1 MPVSKP
7 HRRRRGVILTPQ
19 GVEKLLI
26 AKSTAELEQN
36 AGKRYTLEDLNERTG
51 LSVDTLVRVLKCE
64 VGVDKETLKSCFKAF
79 NLSLSAE
86 DYTQPKPQND
96 ARDQSTSGIL
106 EPELPGGQVA
116 LDSAFYIERPPVE
129 TNCYRLVAL
138 PGALIRIKAP
148 RQMGKTSLIARIL
161 HHAETLGYRTIALSF
176 QLADKSVFQSLDH
189 LLRWLCVNVTLAM
202 KLPNQLSDYWDEALG
217 SKISSK
223 VYFEQYLLANSD
235 QPIVLSL
242 DELDQVFQF
251 PQLTEEF
258 LGLLRAWHEAAKNRD
273 DWKKLRLIIA
283 YSTEVMVP
291 VSLSQ
296 SPLNVGLPVELKPF
310 SIQQVQDLVRRYGLE
325 WTESQVEQLTVFVQG
340 HPYLVQIALYHIWQ
354 QEMTL
359 EQLLQMPLID
369 IEIFSDSLQALAWQP
384 QPLENGLLT
393 TGQEPQTTRQVGA
406 NPAVIEQNGKKL
418 AQKLSSAAVP
428 TLPDLPEGSVRLNS
442 PFYIDRSIES
452 RCYQALCK
460 SGALIRIKAPRQMGK
475 TSLMVRIVNHAEQLG
490 YQTVRLNLQ
499 QAEESA
505 LSNLDKFLRWFS
517 ACISQRLHRPAQL
530 DDYWDQDR
538 GSIFNCTTYL
548 QDHVLETLNSP
559 LVLAL
564 DEVDRVFQSA
574 DVAQGF
580 FSMLRIWHE
589 EAKTVEL
596 WEQLRLIVAHSTE
609 DYGRLDI
616 NQSPFNVGL
625 PIELGEFVPEQVLA
639 LAETHQLPWSLA
651 EVNQLMALVGGHP
664 FLVRL
669 ALYYLACQEPSLDQL
684 LAEAT
689 TNSGIYEDH
698 LRRHLVALNQQP
710 ELSAAFQRV
719 VTSPE
724 PVWLATMYVYKLYSM
739 GLIKRQGDQVMPRCK
754 LYRQYFRDHL

>member
-1 MPVSKP
+1 
-7 HRRRRGVILTPQ
+7 LTPQ
-19 GVEKLLI
+19 GVQKLLI
-26 AKSTAELEQN
+26 AKSTAELEEN
-36 AGKRYTLEDLNERTG
+36 AGRRYTLEDLNERTG

-64 VGVDKETLKSCFKAF
+64 VGVDKETLRSCFRAF
-79 NLSLSAE
+79 TLNLEPE
-86 DYTQPKPQND
+86 DYTQPQP
-96 ARDQSTSGIL
+96 RDDGAETQPSAGIV

-116 LDSAFYIERPPVE
+116 LDSAFYIARPPIE
-129 TNCYRLVAL
+129 TNCYRLISL

-202 KLPNQLSDYWDEALG
+202 KLPNQLANYWDETLG

-223 VYFEQYLLANSD
+223 VYFEQYLLANSA

-258 LGLLRAWHEAAKNRD
+258 LGLLRAWHEAAKNSEA
-273 DWKKLRLIIA
+273 WKKLRLIIA

-296 SPLNVGLPVELKPF
+296 SPLNVGLAVELKPF
-310 SIQQVQDLVRRYGLE
+310 SSQQVHDLVRRYELD
-325 WTESQVEQLTVFVQG
+325 WTNSQVEQITAFVKG
-340 HPYLVQIALYHIWQ
+340 HPYLIQIALYHIWQ

-359 EQLLQMPLID
+359 EQLLQMPFND
-369 IEIFSDSLQALAWQP
+369 IEIFSDSLQALAWQFQRLEDNQP
-384 QPLENGLLT
+384 QLERNLLADIAQNGSV
-393 TGQEPQTTRQVGA
+393 Q
-406 NPAVIEQNGKKL
+406 NSSEQNNA
-418 AQKLSSAAVP
+418 AQNEAGYVEE
-428 TLPDLPEGSVRLNS
+428 LPQKSLNASTPILLDLPEGSVRLNS
-442 PFYIDRSIES
+442 PFYVDRSIES

-475 TSLMVRIVNHAEQLG
+475 TSLMVRIVHHADKLG

-499 QAEESA
+499 QAEEST
-505 LSNLDKFLRWFS
+505 LSSLDKFLRWFS

-548 QDHVLETLNSP
+548 QDHVLETLNCP

-625 PIELGEFVPEQVLA
+625 PVELGEFVPVQVMA
-639 LAETHQLPWSLA
+639 LADVHQLSWSLT

-664 FLVRL
+664 YLVRL
-669 ALYYLACQEPSLDQL
+669 ALYYLACQDLSLDQL
-684 LAEAT
+684 LSEAT
-689 TNSGIYEDH
+689 TNSSIYEDH
-698 LRRHLVALNQQP
+698 LRRHLVTLNQQP
-710 ELSAAFQRV
+710 ELMFAFQQV
-719 VTSPE
+719 VASPE
-724 PVWLATMYVYKLYSM
+724 PVSLSTMYVYKLYSM
-739 GLIKRQGDQVMPRCK
+739 GLIKRQGDQVIPRCE